1 MSDAIKTLRRES
13 LSRGFGLLERVT
25 FWRRKFNGAPQEFS
39 REFYDTGP
47 GATILLYD
55 PQRGRILLVRQFRPA
70 VYLVE
75 GRDSLIE
82 TCAGKLEG
90 AAATDRIIA
99 EVLEE
104 TGVKIERPT
113 YLFSAFMSPGVY
125 AEKISFFTAPY
136 SPQDRIA
143 DGGGLDHEDEDIE
156 ILEPTLDEALDMIT
170 RGEIEDAKTILLI
183 HYAVLHKLLER

>member
-1 MSDAIKTLRRES
+1 MSDTIKILGREII
-13 LSRGFGLLERVT
+13 SRGFGLLERVT
-25 FWRRKFNGAPQEFS
+25 FWRRKFNGVP
-39 REFYDTGP
+39 REFTREVYDNGP

-90 AAATDRIIA
+90 AAAADRIVT

-104 TGVKIERPT
+104 TGFKIERPT

-125 AEKISFFTAPY
+125 AEKISFFIAPY

-143 DGGGLDHEDEDIE
+143 DGGGLDDENEDIE
-156 ILEPTLDEALDMIT
+156 ILEPTLAEALDMIT

-183 HYAVLHKLLER
+183 HYAVLHRLFDN

>member
-1 MSDAIKTLRRES
+1 MSDAVKILGREIVA
-13 LSRGFGLLERVT
+13 RGYGLLERVT
-25 FWRRKFNGAPQEFS
+25 FWRRKFDGKPQELM

-55 PQRGRILLVRQFRPA
+55 PERRCILLVRQFRPA

-90 AAATDRIIA
+90 ATAPERIVM

-104 TGVKIERPT
+104 TGVEISTPT
-113 YLFSAFMSPGVY
+113 FLFSAYMSPGVY
-125 AEKISFFTAPY
+125 AEKISFFTATY
-136 SPQDRIA
+136 SAQDRIA
-143 DGGGLDHEDEDIE
+143 AGGGLAEEGEDIE
-156 ILEPTLDEALDMIT
+156 ILEPSLEEAMDMIEL
-170 RGEIEDAKTILLI
+170 GEIADAKTILLI
-183 HYAVLHKLLER
+183 HYAMLYKVMES

>member
-1 MSDAIKTLRRES
+1 MKDAVKILRRDVIW
-13 LSRGFGLLERVT
+13 RGYGLLERIT
-25 FWRRKFNGAPQEFS
+25 FWRRKFDNVPQEIE

-55 PQRGRILLVRQFRPA
+55 PERRCILLVRQFRPA

-90 AAATDRIIA
+90 LEAPARIVM

-104 TGVKIERPT
+104 TGVRIGAPT
-113 YLFSAFMSPGVY
+113 YLFSAYMSPGVY
-125 AEKISFFTAPY
+125 AEKISFFTARY
-136 SPQDRIA
+136 SAGDRIA
-143 DGGGLDHEDEDIE
+143 AGGGLADEGEDIE
-156 ILEPTLDEALDMIT
+156 ILEPSLEEALDMIA

-183 HYAVLHKLLER
+183 HYAVLHKVMDA

>member
-1 MSDAIKTLRRES
+1 MSDVVKILHREII
-13 LSRGFGLLERVT
+13 SRGFGLLERVT
-25 FWRRKFNGAPQEFS
+25 FWRRKFDGAPQEFT
-39 REFYDTGP
+39 REFYDSGP

-55 PQRGRILLVRQFRPA
+55 PERRRILLVRQFRPA

-82 TCAGKLEG
+82 TCAGKLDG
-90 AAATDRIIA
+90 AMAAKRIVM

-104 TGVKIERPT
+104 TGYKIGAPT
-113 YLFSAFMSPGVY
+113 FLFSAYMSPGVY

-136 SPQDRIA
+136 SPRDRVA
-143 DGGGLDHEDEDIE
+143 DGGGLADEGEDIE
-156 ILEPTLDEALDMIT
+156 ILEPTLDEALAMIA

-183 HYAVLHKLLER
+183 HYAVLNSVMES